1 MSYKNMSAFDQ
12 QKKTVLASV
21 DLSRKGSVD
30 EPIRQFI
37 NYLNNHEDF
46 GEIFW
51 TFHCSKSIFL
61 SLV

>member
-46 GEIFW
+46 GEIFLD
-51 TFHCSKSIFL
+51 IPL
-61 SLV
+61 